1 MEVMCETA
9 HVSSQEV
16 KKLCG
21 KGGGLRPGKGH
32 RVCGE
37 TEEPV
42 NLMEIIKGMVVTRE
56 AAREEGQIEVGGEL
70 C

>member
-1 MEVMCETA
+1 M
-9 HVSSQEV
+9 
-16 KKLCG
+16 CG

-56 AAREEGQIEVGGEL
+56 AAREEGQIEVGGDYAEPGGQL
-70 C
+70 IQIQAVVL